1 MIVSSLIRLVAVM
14 EYFWSKTNYKL
25 MQGKWKI
32 GILLEAGYQIVPLTE
47 KSEKYVKITDH
58 IYFYPLLMP
67 YPYSQTMSEEEQSYF
82 CDGLKLA
89 APYISIP
96 NQHNCRLIIALRNI
110 QFSSC
115 NIQEEAFT
123 ACAIQWA
130 SETFHFGMPEI
141 QIFFDNQAGRNGIYV
156 FDFSSV

>member
-1 MIVSSLIRLVAVM
+1 M
-14 EYFWSKTNYKL
+14 EYLWTKTNYKL

-32 GILLEAGYQIVPLTE
+32 GILLDAGYQIVPFTE
-47 KSEKYVKITDH
+47 NLQKYTKFADH
-58 IYFYPLLMP
+58 MYFHSLLMP
-67 YPYSQTMSEEEQSYF
+67 YPYSQTMSEEELSYF
-82 CDGLKLA
+82 CGGLKLA

-96 NQHNCRLIIALRNI
+96 EQDNCLLIALRNI

-115 NIQEEAFT
+115 NIQKEAFT

-130 SETFHFGMPEI
+130 SETFHFYMPQI
-141 QIFFDNQAGRNGIYV
+141 QTFFDSKAGRHGVYV